1 MVLKTTCGNIHIKLL
16 RTILSGKA
24 GMIMNTSTAYY
35 SGAES
40 ISNKKFANNQARRHT
55 LYIKDPAS
63 AITHFI
69 GAIFSLGASSP
80 LLIKAAQTHQPVNI
94 IAMIIYSISLVAL
107 YSAST
112 AYHTIPAGHPYE
124 ETLKKLD
131 HMMIFVL
138 IAGSYT
144 PVCLLAI
151 PGMTGYILLAVVD
164 LFCFV
169 YCTWLGMCICISSAS
184 KHTEHRM
191 LLMASCRRSYLH
203 CRRCHLCTEIV
214 CF

>member
-1 MVLKTTCGNIHIKLL
+1 
-16 RTILSGKA
+16 
-24 GMIMNTSTAYY
+24 MIMNTSTAYY
-35 SGAES
+35 SGAEP

-144 PVCLLAI
+144 PVSLN
-151 PGMTGYILLAVVD
+151 
-164 LFCFV
+164 
-169 YCTWLGMCICISSAS
+169 
-184 KHTEHRM
+184 
-191 LLMASCRRSYLH
+191 
-203 CRRCHLCTEIV
+203 
-214 CF
+214 

>member
-1 MVLKTTCGNIHIKLL
+1 
-16 RTILSGKA
+16 
-24 GMIMNTSTAYY
+24 MIMNTSTAYY
-35 SGAES
+35 SGAEP

-138 IAGSYT
+138 IPGIFCGLWADLSM
-144 PVCLLAI
+144 CLSLFIQNKFVIIIVPYLFLFFEKAFFDTIFSNRISLELSPFYFMRGGVSSNIYIVAAILAVMFIVSLAI
-151 PGMTGYILLAVVD
+151 
-164 LFCFV
+164 
-169 YCTWLGMCICISSAS
+169 TWIRG
-184 KHTEHRM
+184 KNDD
-191 LLMASCRRSYLH
+191 
-203 CRRCHLCTEIV
+203 V
-214 CF
+214 F

>member
-1 MVLKTTCGNIHIKLL
+1 
-16 RTILSGKA
+16 
-24 GMIMNTSTAYY
+24 MIMNTSTAYY

-40 ISNKKFANNQARRHT
+40 ISNKKFTNNQARRHT

-112 AYHTIPAGHPYE
+112 A
-124 ETLKKLD
+124 
-131 HMMIFVL
+131 
-138 IAGSYT
+138 
-144 PVCLLAI
+144 
-151 PGMTGYILLAVVD
+151 
-164 LFCFV
+164 
-169 YCTWLGMCICISSAS
+169 
-184 KHTEHRM
+184 
-191 LLMASCRRSYLH
+191 
-203 CRRCHLCTEIV
+203 
-214 CF
+214 

>member
-1 MVLKTTCGNIHIKLL
+1 
-16 RTILSGKA
+16 
-24 GMIMNTSTAYY
+24 MIMNTSTAYY

-151 PGMTGYILLAVVD
+151 PGMTGYILLAVVWIIALLGMGFKYFWVYCKVD

-169 YCTWLGMCICISSAS
+169 YCTWLGMCLCISSAS
-184 KHTEHRM
+184 KHTKHWM

-203 CRRCHLCTEIV
+203 CRRCHLCTKIV

>member
-1 MVLKTTCGNIHIKLL
+1 
-16 RTILSGKA
+16 
-24 GMIMNTSTAYY
+24 MIMNTSTAYY

-151 PGMTGYILLAVVD
+151 PGMTGYILLAVVWIIA
-164 LFCFV
+164 LLGMGFKYFWV
-169 YCTWLGMCICISSAS
+169 YCPKWISSVLYIALGWACVFAFPQ
-184 KHTEHRM
+184 
-191 LLMASCRRSYLH
+191 LLNTLSIGCFLWLLLKRSYLH
-203 CRRCHLCTEIV
+203 CKAVSSMH
-214 CF
+214 